1 MKDSIVESIVNQY
14 QQRAEFGAKKYGVTM
29 DRDDLTIQDWIEHA
43 KQEAMD
49 FTLYLEKLSN
59 EIGHKENIIENLIK
73 VIKSQEEEISELKKE
88 EYLSRKRRAWHY

>member
-59 EIGHKENIIENLIK
+59 EIGHKENIIDNLLK
-73 VIKSQEEEISELKKE
+73 VIKSQEEEIKELQKE
-88 EYLSRKRRAWHY
+88 NHNKIKRAWHY